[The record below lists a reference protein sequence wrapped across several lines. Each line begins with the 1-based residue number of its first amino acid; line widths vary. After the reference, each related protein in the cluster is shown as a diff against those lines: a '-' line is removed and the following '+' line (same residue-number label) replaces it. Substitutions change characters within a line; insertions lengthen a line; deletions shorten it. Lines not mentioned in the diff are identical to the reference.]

1 MYRKIF
7 SKVVAIITLCT
18 LCLSGTVCEAAS
30 SSEVFTDYSS
40 TVTDELQYTD
50 ALYLKGN
57 SGTWSSVQDD
67 YGIALQAEGISPQLE
82 FPKGSSFEDPFAFA
96 FSVCFEDA
104 ASSLN
109 VRANYNGAG
118 SGWHSDLKDLI
129 IFKDGTVTGK
139 FTTESTVSY
148 VADTWYHVVLTFDFE
163 SATYDAYINGTKISD
178 TAGSIGGRSVIKHF
192 RIAVNG
198 EENAAD
204 GNVLID
210 NMFACDK
217 PVNFTSTVANG
228 SEIEITQGDIT
239 LDFGTFVKYTDASD
253 ISITCNGAAAEGV
266 TLVPEMVGDY
276 FKTLTIDVDGNYE
289 QNADYGVTVNSN
301 VKSIWGE
308 SAESTFAFS
317 TLEYVPA
324 ISISVLTDT
333 AGLFGGEKV
342 KLGIET
348 SNVSENEKIVI
359 YNNGAEVAELASNVA
374 EYQILACDGENNVT
388 AKVLSSAGE
397 ELASDNV
404 QFSTGSFIKGK
415 EIYSVDFEDSSIL
428 PLTVSYGGGN
438 TQFIADPANE
448 DHGIVYKCLNN
459 SKIIGGTGSLTTKN
473 ADNQLTMIA
482 DIVVFEEYRY
492 YEPIDASGS
501 IAEGHLTFFYGKNS
515 EGSNVGIYPWFVTK
529 DAVSFDK
536 STSSKY
542 QKIAD
547 FSAGEWHHIKT
558 VYDFKNNVMHLYLD
572 GVLIKKNHNIPAVSY
587 YTEAQYETQGRII
600 YYDNMKAYFAGYVPA
615 ASVEVYNGETQSA
628 LNSVDYNNANFKVIF
643 TERMDSST
651 LTSDTVKLI
660 SQYGEDVECTI
671 AFADPYTMIVTPK
684 SALAPDT
691 EYSFSVKSADT
702 VKIKSGAG
710 LELPDEYSVEIKTI
724 KPPFAIQSAT
734 ISGGVDLEDV
744 TPNAEFTVN
753 LSISDALSTGAT
765 AGVFVGI
772 YKDNACYGINYIDVD
787 ASVSSSYTAALKAP
801 ADIAGGGYE
810 IKTFMVD
817 NLQSFKLLD
826 FE

>member
-148 VADTWYHVVLTFDFE
+148 VADTWYHVVLTFDFD

-204 GNVLID
+204 GNVFID

-217 PVNFTSTVANG
+217 PVNFASTVANG

-289 QNADYGVTVNSN
+289 QNADYEVTVSSN

-308 SAESTFAFS
+308 SAETTFAFS

-324 ISISVLTDT
+324 ISVSVLTDT

-348 SNVSENEKIVI
+348 SNVSENEKIII
-359 YNNGAEVAELASNVA
+359 YNNGAEVAELASDVT
-374 EYQILACDGENNVT
+374 EYQLAACDGENNVT

-397 ELASDNV
+397 ELAASDAV
-404 QFSTGSFIKGK
+404 QFTAGGFIKGK
-415 EIYSVDFEDSSIL
+415 EIYSVDFETSDIL
-428 PLTVSYGGGN
+428 PLSVSNGTGN
-438 TQFIADPANE
+438 TEFVTSSP
-448 DHGIVYKCLNN
+448 GGRSGVVYKCINN
-459 SKIIGGTGSLTTKN
+459 SSIIGGANKLTAPDSN
-473 ADNQLTMIA
+473 GNLTMIA
-482 DIVVFEEYRY
+482 DVVVFEEDRY
-492 YEPIDASGS
+492 YESSSGVDFPARALNVLRLIDSTGARK
-501 IAEGHLTFFYGKNS
+501 EF
-515 EGSNVGIYPWFVTK
+515 YPWTLKASEITPSSTGSGEF
-529 DAVSFDK
+529 SLDK
-536 STSSKY
+536 
-542 QKIAD
+542 
-547 FSAGEWHHIKT
+547 WHHIKT
-558 VYDFKNNVMHLYLD
+558 VYDFKNSVAYLYVD
-572 GVLIKKNHNIPAVSY
+572 GVLVDKGRGVTASNY
-587 YTEAQYETQGRII
+587 YLQAEYQTMGRTI
-600 YYDNMKAYFAGYVPA
+600 YFDNMKAYFAGYTPT

-628 LNSVDYNNANFKVIF
+628 LNSVDYNNASFKVIF

-651 LTSDTVKLI
+651 LTSDTVKLT
-660 SQYGEDVECTI
+660 SQYGENVECTI
-671 AFADPYTMIVTPK
+671 AFADAYTMTVTPK

-710 LELPDEYSVEIKTI
+710 LELPDEYLVEVKTI

-734 ISGGVDLEDV
+734 ISGGVNLEDV

-787 ASVSSSYTAALKAP
+787 ASVSSGYIATLKAP